1 MKYLYWWFRLFN
13 TKQEIK
19 KFNQILLNNT
29 EEAKDSQAAGVIK
42 SASVKFI
49 KYRNIKKDI
58 KFIEQN
64 ALVANAKAFGFSL
77 YPEPIDYV
85 KLLNYNIYSS
95 NNKGEYGWH
104 WDGELNSPSSQKLT
118 ILVNLSDSSYKGG
131 EFQLLGLPDL
141 TVPELTP
148 GNMIVFPSLIGH
160 RVLPV
165 TKGIRKSLALWF
177 YGPKFI

>member
-49 KYRNIKKDI
+49 
-58 KFIEQN
+58 EQN

-77 YPEPIDYV
+77 YPEPIDYD

-95 NNKGEYGWH
+95 DNKGEYGWH